1 MSWVDAYSQCMD
13 GEFFRGEYCP
23 RDGHSN
29 DTSAAV
35 ARLVTEMRAEG
46 APISIQG
53 LMERGFDGDPTQV
66 MIAEFA
72 DPACAPDWLRP
83 QG

>member
-1 MSWVDAYSQCMD
+1 MTWVEAYSRCMD

-35 ARLVTEMRAEG
+35 ARLVAEMRGEG
-46 APISIQG
+46 VRISIEE
-53 LMERGFDGDPTQV
+53 LVERGFDGDPTQLMV
-66 MIAEFA
+66 AEFA
-72 DPACAPDWLRP
+72 DAESAPDWLRP
-83 QG
+83 EG

>member
-1 MSWVDAYSQCMD
+1 MD

-23 RDGHSN
+23 RDGHSS

-35 ARLVTEMRAEG
+35 ARLVMEMRAEG
-46 APISIQG
+46 ASISLQALI
-53 LMERGFDGDPTQV
+53 ERGFDGDLTRV
-66 MIAEFA
+66 IVAEFA
-72 DPACAPDWLRP
+72 DPTCAPDWLRP